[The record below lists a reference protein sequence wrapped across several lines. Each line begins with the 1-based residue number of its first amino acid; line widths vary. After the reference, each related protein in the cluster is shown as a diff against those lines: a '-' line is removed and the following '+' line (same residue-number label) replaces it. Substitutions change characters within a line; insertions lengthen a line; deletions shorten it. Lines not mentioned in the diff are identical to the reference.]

1 VDLSIARRHLHA
13 IRMQDGTRIAG
24 GFPIMGLHP
33 GAVVAFVFLSL
44 LGYLFWRGTVVVMK
58 GRRLVD
64 GGALFVDVGTPKEFL
79 AAHLANAMNIPSRDV
94 VRRIEEFGPRS
105 RAIVLYARSGLA
117 SARSAFRL
125 RLLGYRFVT
134 NVGPMKR
141 WDVPRS
147 KRWMGDT
154 FPELIGDIE

>member
-1 VDLSIARRHLHA
+1 
-13 IRMQDGTRIAG
+13 
-24 GFPIMGLHP
+24 MGLHP
-33 GAVVAFVFLSL
+33 GAVVAFLFLSL

-58 GRRLVD
+58 GRGLVD
-64 GGALFVDVGTPKEFL
+64 AGALFVDVGTPEEYL
-79 AAHLANAMNIPSRDV
+79 AAHLASAVNIPSTDV
-94 VRRIEEFGPRS
+94 VRRKEEFGPPS
-105 RAIVLYARSGLA
+105 RTIVLYARTGFL

-125 RLLGYRFVT
+125 RMMGYRFVT

-154 FPELIGDIE
+154 FPELVGNVE